1 MKFHFKT
8 ILAVL
13 AVTAVAAGCQKTTPG
28 PKTPG
33 SPERKTVTITATI
46 PEDGLATKVSLTQ
59 DETLV
64 DGKLKGPVKLSWVD
78 GDTIDING
86 TTFTVVTATISGGSA
101 SFTGDEPVPDNGKY
115 NISYT
120 NLPNGY
126 DEQTQ
131 AGNGTTDHL
140 QYGVSIAGA
149 SEYKDFTFS
158 QAWASGH
165 GATISQSSV
174 LRLRAKL
181 PAGEAT
187 KVQKVLFSSDQ
198 NIFAGGKELS
208 VEINTPGEGTETDFV
223 TVYATL
229 PGAVTIPADAELW
242 IRFQIGANDYQK
254 YTHYRTFPAATEIP
268 EGKVFGL
275 DLNCVN
281 VDRFANASTTGIG
294 TSANPYLIGD
304 QNQVAAIN
312 SLATGGQTTYFKM
325 IDDVDMTGKEHNH
338 INTNSGYTQLV
349 NFDGNSKTISK
360 LGKDFFYVF
369 KGSIHD
375 LTLDQAAVTSRGIF
389 AEYCQGTG
397 HTITNVD
404 IIGGSM
410 ATTSANGGAMIGRIN
425 NGSGTTVTITD
436 CDVTNTTVSGAAQT
450 GGLIGSADATVVV
463 NNCTVAKS
471 GEGTSSV
478 TASAANCGGLIGQ
491 TTGSVTITDCMVS
504 GTNVTGTG
512 VVGGVVGF
520 ANSLVTISGCKYTGG
535 TVQASASYC
544 GGFVGSTGDF
554 ASVITDCQVED
565 ATVKTTRTDDARCGG
580 FVGQLQTSCQI
591 KGCTVG
597 TSAKKVTVD
606 TPKPASGK
614 VLNTGGFVGVNYGT
628 ITQNG
633 SVHTKA
639 YATITSANDQGQQLN
654 LGGFVGFHRG
664 TIEYCDAE
672 VDMSGLQGQY
682 IGGFAGYA
690 VNNGTISR
698 HNTVKGSIKGNNY
711 TGGYVG
717 YVDNHTITFSDNQV
731 LAGTTVNGQSSV
743 GGFAGYVCNGSF
755 TDNTVAGAVTVRGNN
770 GGGFVGYTVG
780 GTFTDCSNSA
790 AVTGNGT
797 VIGGFVGDGVVANMT
812 RCNSTGNVV
821 KNSASGNTVGGFA
834 GIVETCTLDGCY
846 SSGSVTTTAVTAE
859 MVGGFVG
866 NVRPGTD
873 ALASIQNC
881 YSTGAVNGSGRW
893 TGGFIGYIYRAADN
907 CGNVEISKCHSSSN
921 VSVTGKQFVAGFIGR
936 TYMLAGTHLTIEKCY
951 ATGTVSSDTSGAS
964 AFIGEIGEATSC
976 TISDC
981 YSTGNISGANQ
992 QRGGLVAIINAN
1004 ANTSATISRCYSTT
1018 SLSDGSFRLGGLIGN
1033 IAGTNCTVEDC
1044 AAWNGAVTAT
1054 SYTYNKNWSSGTIV
1068 GTAHPNCHLTNNF
1081 RKPGM
1086 TVTMW
1091 WAPDANYDHPDVD
1104 GTTHPLVIRNN
1115 ETPYTYTEATVT
1127 SLGAPYQFPY
1137 HGWHTTETRLS
1148 TLASAAKGVSSGQGG
1163 LGWSGDVWD
1172 FSGPLPLLK

>member
-1 MKFHFKT
+1 MKLSLKT

-13 AVTAVAAGCQKTTPG
+13 AVMAVTAGCQKDTG
-28 PKTPG
+28 SKTPE
-33 SPERKTVTITATI
+33 SSEQRTVTITATI
-46 PEDGLATKVSLTQ
+46 PEGGMATKVSLEQ
-59 DETLV
+59 DDTPV
-64 DGKLKGPVKLSWVD
+64 NGKIKGPVKMVWEED
-78 GDTIDING
+78 DTIEING
-86 TTFTVVTATISGGSA
+86 KVFTIINSTINGGSA
-101 SFTGDEPVPDNGKY
+101 TFTGEEPVPDNGKY

-126 DEQTQ
+126 AEQTQ
-131 AGNGTTDHL
+131 ARNATTDHL
-140 QYGVSIAGA
+140 GYGVTLAGA
-149 SEYKDFTFS
+149 DSYEQFAFS
-158 QAWASGH
+158 SQWATDH
-165 GATISQSSV
+165 GATLTQSSV

-181 PAGEAT
+181 PAGKAET
-187 KVQKVLFSSDQ
+187 VQKVIFTSDQ
-198 NIFAGGKELS
+198 AIFAGGYSLT
-208 VEINTPGEGTETDFV
+208 VNINTPGEGTETDFV

-254 YTHYRTFPAATEIP
+254 YTHFRTFPAATEIP

-281 VDRFANASTTGIG
+281 VNKYANASTTGIG

-312 SLATGGQTTYFKM
+312 SLAAGGQTTYFKM
-325 IDDVDMTGKEHNH
+325 IDDVDMTDMSHNH
-338 INTNSGYTQLV
+338 INTNSGYTQVV
-349 NFDGNSKTISK
+349 NFNGNNKTISK

-375 LTLDQAAVTSRGIF
+375 LTLDQADVTSRGIF

-397 HTITNVD
+397 HTISNITVSNGKVASSSSNVGAL
-404 IIGGSM
+404 IGQ
-410 ATTSANGGAMIGRIN
+410 IN
-425 NGSGTTVTITD
+425 NGSGTVATITD
-436 CDVTNTTVSGAAQT
+436 CTVS
-450 GGLIGSADATVVV
+450 
-463 NNCTVAKS
+463 N
-471 GEGTSSV
+471 
-478 TASAANCGGLIGQ
+478 
-491 TTGSVTITDCMVS
+491 
-504 GTNVTGTG
+504 TNVTGAG
-512 VVGGVVGF
+512 VVGGVIGF
-520 ANSLVTISGCKYTGG
+520 ANDLVSISGCKYTGG
-535 TVQASASYC
+535 TVTASARYC
-544 GGFVGSTGDF
+544 GGFVGSTAENK
-554 ASVITDCQVED
+554 ASVYSDCQVED
-565 ATVKTTRTDDARCGG
+565 AKVKTTCTDDARCGG
-580 FVGQLQTSCQI
+580 FVGLLQTSCQI

-639 YATITSANDQGQQLN
+639 YATITSANDQGQPLN

-672 VDMSGLQGQY
+672 VDMSDLQGQY

-690 VNNGTISR
+690 VNDGTISR

-717 YVDNHTITFSDNQV
+717 YVDNNTITFSDNQV
-731 LAGTTVNGQSSV
+731 LSGTIVNGQSSV
-743 GGFAGYVCNGSF
+743 GGFAGYIANG
-755 TDNTVAGAVTVRGNN
+755 TVTGNTVAGTITVRGNN
-770 GGGFVGYTVG
+770 GGGFVGYTAG

-797 VIGGFVGDGVVANMT
+797 VIGGFVGYGSVANMT
-812 RCNSTGNVV
+812 RCFTTGNVV
-821 KNSASGNTVGGFA
+821 KNSSNGNNVGGFA
-834 GIVETCTLDGCY
+834 GQIETCTLDGCY
-846 SSGSVTTTAVTAE
+846 STGTVTTTAVTAE
-859 MVGGFVG
+859 YVGGFVG
-866 NVRPGTD
+866 NVRPGTG
-873 ALASIQNC
+873 ALASIQNS

-907 CGNVEISKCHSSSN
+907 CGNVEISKCYSSSN
-921 VSVTGKQFVAGFIGR
+921 VSVTGKSYVAGFIGR
-936 TYMLAGTHLTIEKCY
+936 SYMVAGSHLTIEKCY
-951 ATGTVSSDTSGAS
+951 ATGSVSSDQSYAS
-964 AFIGEIGEATSC
+964 AFIGEIGEATNC

-992 QRGGLVAIINAN
+992 QRGGLIAAVNAN

-1033 IAGTNCTVEDC
+1033 IAGSNCTMEDC

-1054 SYTYNKNWSSGTIV
+1054 SYAYNKNWSSGTIV
-1068 GTAHPNCHLTNNF
+1068 GTAHPNCHLINNF

-1091 WAPDANYDHPDVD
+1091 WAPAADYDHPDVD

-1137 HGWHTTETRLS
+1137 HGWHTAETRLS
-1148 TLASAAKGVSSGQGG
+1148 TLASTAKGSSSGQGG

-1172 FSGPLPLLK
+1172 FTGDLPTLK